1 MDLKT
6 KEESEDPVGMM
17 EVYQEFNSTVVQ
29 KYKILEFKSK
39 KAKKNY
45 AFEKFEVPNEADYLE
60 VRYSVSIFVYLN
72 CWMSL
77 VLFLL
82 LWLSLLLM
90 LLMFTVYFPY
100 VFTSPIANL

>member
-45 AFEKFEVPNEADYLE
+45 AFEKFDVPNTADYLE
-60 VRYSVSIFVYLN
+60 VRYSVSF
-72 CWMSL
+72 
-77 VLFLL
+77 LF
-82 LWLSLLLM
+82 S
-90 LLMFTVYFPY
+90 FYGYNYFCCSDY
-100 VFTSPIANL
+100 HYHN

>member
-45 AFEKFEVPNEADYLE
+45 AFEKFDVPNTADYLE
-60 VRYSVSIFVYLN
+60 VRYSVSFFFF
-72 CWMSL
+72 
-77 VLFLL
+77 FL
-82 LWLSLLLM
+82 
-90 LLMFTVYFPY
+90 
-100 VFTSPIANL
+100 